1 MAQEPS
7 FDDQGAAPAPSE
19 ARGAPPGFL
28 PSTPPRPRAE
38 SVLVRLIATAGVIG
52 IGTVIGAIMGAY
64 DVAGWIIGLVASAV
78 TVLLAAMLWRSR
90 RL

>member
-1 MAQEPS
+1 
-7 FDDQGAAPAPSE
+7 
-19 ARGAPPGFL
+19 
-28 PSTPPRPRAE
+28 
-38 SVLVRLIATAGVIG
+38 
-52 IGTVIGAIMGAY
+52 MGAY